1 MTSIRVQ
8 STGSDSRAPRAGDLN
23 PGHLPGAG
31 GSACVSKTARLLP
44 DLFRGIDPTERLK
57 VLEIGCAQ
65 PETVDFFSRYKCRLQ
80 FADIYSSADLL
91 EEQAKLSEAEL
102 AVGFRKALDI
112 PREAKFDVCL
122 LWDMLLYLTGP
133 AIRALCGVLEAHI
146 HAGTRAHGIGVHSTL
161 TRCERAE
168 YAITDSS
175 EFKLKPGRLP
185 ELEYRPHPQAELSE
199 MLTVFK
205 IDRAMLMGDGTVE
218 MLMRSKPYW
227 NMS

>member
-1 MTSIRVQ
+1 MASSRVESTSA
-8 STGSDSRAPRAGDLN
+8 DSRSLRVGDLN
-23 PGHLPGAG
+23 PGHLAGSG
-31 GSACVSKTARLLP
+31 GSAHVGKSARLLP
-44 DLFRGIDPTERLK
+44 ELFKGIDPTERLK
-57 VLEIGCAQ
+57 VLEIGRAQ
-65 PETVDFFSRYKCRLQ
+65 PETIEFFSRYKCRLQ
-80 FADIYSSADLL
+80 FADIYSSAELL

-122 LWDMLLYLTGP
+122 LWDILLYLTGP
-133 AIRALCGVLEAHI
+133 AIRALCGVLEPHI

-168 YAITDSS
+168 YAITASS
-175 EFKLKPGRLP
+175 EFRLKQGRLP

-205 IDRAMLMGDGTVE
+205 IERAMLMGDGTVE